1 MPNEA
6 MSAFFAALPETACVK
21 VARYRSGYHMLLR
34 DLKADV
40 VLGDL
45 AAWMANPEHAL
56 PSGAD
61 RVKVVSQES
70 GAPASL
76 ALNCAPPIA
85 ARP

>member
-6 MSAFFAALPETACVK
+6 MAAFLAALPAESCIK

-45 AAWMANPEHAL
+45 AAWMAHPEHAL

-76 ALNCAPPIA
+76 ALNCVPPIA